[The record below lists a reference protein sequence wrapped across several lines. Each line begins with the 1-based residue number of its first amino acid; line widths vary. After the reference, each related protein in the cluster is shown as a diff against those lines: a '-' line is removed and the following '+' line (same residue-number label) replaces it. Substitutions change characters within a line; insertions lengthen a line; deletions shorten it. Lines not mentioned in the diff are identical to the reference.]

1 MSGEKE
7 VCNNITQGSQSINL
21 IGDYVMQFFPP
32 GRMMYLCSNVESYI
46 CEAKRKKG
54 GIEFEK
60 DDL

>member
-1 MSGEKE
+1 
-7 VCNNITQGSQSINL
+7 
-21 IGDYVMQFFPP
+21 
-32 GRMMYLCSNVESYI
+32 MMYLCSNVESYI